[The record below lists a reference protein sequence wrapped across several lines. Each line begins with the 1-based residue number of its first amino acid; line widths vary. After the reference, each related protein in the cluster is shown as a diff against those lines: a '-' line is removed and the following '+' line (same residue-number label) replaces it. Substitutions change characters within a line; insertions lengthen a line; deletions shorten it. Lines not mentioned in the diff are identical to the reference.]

1 MSSLPE
7 FPGCFVCG
15 RKNER
20 GLKLTFSVENG
31 GVRAEFTPDAT
42 LAGYNDTVHGG
53 IVSALLDEAIVWA
66 AYVATGRFGVTAEL
80 NIRFL
85 RPLIVG
91 RPCIVSGRLFEDR
104 KKLWKME
111 AEILDQGGVVVAR
124 AMGKVIPQKIT

>member
-20 GLKLTFSVENG
+20 GLKLPFSVENR
-31 GVRAEFTPDAT
+31 GVRAEFTPDVT
-42 LAGYNDTVHGG
+42 LAGYDDTVHDG

-66 AYVATGRFGVTAEL
+66 AYVATGRFGVTADL

-91 RPCIVSGRLFEDR
+91 RPCIVSGHFLEDR
-104 KKLWKME
+104 KRLWKVE
-111 AEILDQGGVVVAR
+111 SKILDQGGSIVAR
-124 AMGKVIPQKIT
+124 AVGKVIPQKIT